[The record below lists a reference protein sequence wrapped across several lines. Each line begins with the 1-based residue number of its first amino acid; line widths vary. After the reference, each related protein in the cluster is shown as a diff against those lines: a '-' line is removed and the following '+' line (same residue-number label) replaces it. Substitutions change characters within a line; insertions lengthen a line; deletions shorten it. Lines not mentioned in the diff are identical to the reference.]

1 MITAII
7 VGAGHRSMIYASLAE
22 YLPDDF
28 KIVGVADLDPLR
40 CRKVREKYGFPESMC
55 FASNEELMKHGKLA
69 DVIINGTMDADHVP
83 TTVPMLEK
91 GYDVL
96 LEKPFAI
103 NRAEVEQLAEAVK
116 RTGRKV
122 MICHVLRYAP
132 FYVKIKEL
140 LNSGVI
146 GEVVNIQTAE
156 HVSYHHIANCFIRGK
171 WRRKDLGGTSMLVQK
186 CCHDIDLICWFM
198 SGIAPKQVSS
208 FGSRSFFNREHAPEN
223 SGEYCMNDCPYE
235 HSCNY
240 SCRKINLEHITRWS
254 DYVWRDMEHIEN
266 PTMEDYEKE
275 LLRRDTPYGKCVWKM
290 DNDVVD
296 RQSVIIE
303 FVNGATATHDMVG
316 GTARPCRKI
325 HIIGTQGEIEG
336 VMDNNSIT
344 LRTIDTPIGY
354 KEEKIDLA
362 DEGDTTGAFGGH
374 GGGDLRLAKD
384 FYDLVSGK
392 APSISCTL
400 LEDSLNGH
408 RLAFD
413 ADTARESGKVITFN

>member
-7 VGAGHRSMIYASLAE
+7 VGAGHRAMTYAALSE
-22 YLPDDF
+22 IIPNDF

-40 CRKVREKYGFPESMC
+40 CQKVKELYGFSNDMC
-55 FASNEELMKHGKLA
+55 FSSSEELMKKDKLA

-83 TTVPMLEK
+83 TTIPMLEK

-103 NRAEVEQLAEAVK
+103 NNEEVELLADAVK

-140 LNSGVI
+140 INNGTI
-146 GEVVNIQTAE
+146 GEIINIQTSE
-156 HVSYHHIANCFIRGK
+156 HVSYHHVANCFIRGK

-186 CCHDIDLICWFM
+186 CCHDIDLICWFL
-198 SGIAPKQVSS
+198 SGISPIKVSS

-223 SGEYCMNDCPYE
+223 SGEYCLNDCPLE
-235 HSCNY
+235 HTCTY
-240 SCRKINLEHITRWS
+240 SCRKLNLDHIERWAA
-254 DYVWRDMEHIEN
+254 YVWRDIEHIEN
-266 PTMEDYEKE
+266 PTFQDYEQE
-275 LLRRDTPYGKCVWKM
+275 LLRRDNPYGRCVWKL

-296 RQSVIIE
+296 RQSVMVE
-303 FVNGATATHDMVG
+303 FSNGATATHNMVA

-325 HIIGTQGEIEG
+325 HIVGSKGEIDG
-336 VMDNNSIT
+336 VMDDNSFT
-344 LRTIDTPIGY
+344 LKLIDTQLGY
-354 KEEKIDLA
+354 TEQVFNLN
-362 DEGDTTGAFGGH
+362 DEGDTSGAFGGH
-374 GGGDLRLAKD
+374 GGGDMRLAID
-384 FYDLVSGK
+384 FYELVSGK

-408 RLAFD
+408 RLAFA
-413 ADTARESGKVITFN
+413 ADIARESGKIISL